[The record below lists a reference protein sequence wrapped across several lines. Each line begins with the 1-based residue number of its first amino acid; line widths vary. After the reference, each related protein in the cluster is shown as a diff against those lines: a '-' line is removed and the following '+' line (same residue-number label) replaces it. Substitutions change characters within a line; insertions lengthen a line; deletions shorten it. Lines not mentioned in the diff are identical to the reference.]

1 MAQSRTINDL
11 IVKNAVA
18 VVAIGSLVLFAA
30 IDILIFLANP
40 TLSYKWMNQLLLT
53 AVLILVVSLPL
64 AMVLK
69 RKGF

>member
-1 MAQSRTINDL
+1 MTQSRTINDL

-30 IDILIFLANP
+30 IDIAIFLANP
-40 TLSYKWMNQLLLT
+40 TLSYKWMNELLLT
-53 AVLILVVSLPL
+53 AALILVVSLPL

-69 RKGF
+69 IKGF